1 MNNNSRF
8 STLIQKNQNNNN
20 PCNKERKF
28 TNENTRDN
36 ISKENKNF
44 YKDVN
49 GNYDRF
55 YERQKRLHYEN
66 EERKKEMATKSL
78 LSMEHFP
85 ELVQTSIKIA
95 TENTQMFLEKLKTVK
110 VEEKSVQNVLLPG
123 WISITNDPKTNQTR
137 MVSNYVKKPGKSF
150 GVLAVETMD
159 RLVCLHEKRTEQY
172 IEDYGYDEWEEQFC
186 FPNYDYGYFD
196 RLDEMY
202 EHNSSD
208 SEEDYDSDG
217 YSQHEELEYWQKY

>member
-8 STLIQKNQNNNN
+8 STLIQKNQNSNN
-20 PCNKERKF
+20 PYNQERKF
-28 TNENTRDN
+28 TNENRRDN
-36 ISKENKNF
+36 NSKENKNF
-44 YKDVN
+44 YKDTN
-49 GNYDRF
+49 DKGDRF
-55 YERQKRLHYEN
+55 YEKQKRLHYEN
-66 EERKKEMATKSL
+66 EERKKELATKSL

-85 ELVQTSIKIA
+85 ELVQTSAKIT

-123 WISITNDPKTNQTR
+123 WISITNDCKTNQPR

-150 GVLAVETMD
+150 GDLAVETMD

-172 IEDYGYDEWEEQFC
+172 IDDYGYDEWEEQFC

-217 YSQHEELEYWQKY
+217 YSQHDELEYWQKY

>member
-8 STLIQKNQNNNN
+8 STLIQKNQNSNN
-20 PCNKERKF
+20 PYNQERKF
-28 TNENTRDN
+28 TNENRRDN
-36 ISKENKNF
+36 NSKENKNF
-44 YKDVN
+44 YKDTN
-49 GNYDRF
+49 DKGDRF
-55 YERQKRLHYEN
+55 YEKQKRLHYEN
-66 EERKKEMATKSL
+66 EERKKELATKSL

-85 ELVQTSIKIA
+85 ELVQTSAKIT

-110 VEEKSVQNVLLPG
+110 VEEKSVQNVVLPG
-123 WISITNDPKTNQTR
+123 WISITNDRKTNQTR

-150 GVLAVETMD
+150 GDLAVETMD

-172 IEDYGYDEWEEQFC
+172 IDDYGYDEWEEQFC

-217 YSQHEELEYWQKY
+217 YSQHDELEYWQKY